1 MSGGDDPDI
10 GGDDPEIR
18 IIKARKMRQLR
29 EHAATLEKLKEN
41 SDSGTSTKKT
51 DREILLSYLYDR
63 GDEVLKLA
71 ESQYPSQTKI
81 IVSKLAQLIR
91 EGEISNRISG
101 GELLAL
107 FRYAGLLIRVNT
119 SIKIEDHGK
128 YISFSEKLKQEQ

>member
-41 SDSGTSTKKT
+41 SDSRSSTKKT
-51 DREILLSYLYDR
+51 DRDILLSYLYDR

-71 ESQYPSQTKI
+71 ESQYPSQSKI

-101 GELLAL
+101 GELLSL
-107 FRYAGLLIRVNT
+107 FRYAGLLIRVST

>member
-1 MSGGDDPDI
+1 MSGD
-10 GGDDPEIR
+10 DDPEIKEDDPEIL
-18 IIKARKMRQLR
+18 IIKARKMKQLR
-29 EHAATLEKLKEN
+29 EHAVTLEKLKEK
-41 SDSGTSTKKT
+41 SDSKTSGPRT

-63 GDEVLKLA
+63 GDEVLNLA
-71 ESQYPSQTKI
+71 EAQYPSQTRV
-81 IVSKLAQLIR
+81 IVSRIAQLIR
-91 EGEISNRISG
+91 EGDISNRISG

>member
-1 MSGGDDPDI
+1 MSGD
-10 GGDDPEIR
+10 DDPEIKEDDPEIL
-18 IIKARKMRQLR
+18 IIKARKMKQLR
-29 EHAATLEKLKEN
+29 EHAVTLEKLKEK
-41 SDSGTSTKKT
+41 SDSKTSGPRT

-63 GDEVLKLA
+63 GDEVLNLA
-71 ESQYPSQTKI
+71 EAQYPSQTRV
-81 IVSKLAQLIR
+81 IVSRIARLIR

>member
-1 MSGGDDPDI
+1 MSGGDEPEV
-10 GGDDPEIR
+10 GGDEPEIR
-18 IIKARKMRQLR
+18 IIKARKMKQLR
-29 EHAATLEKLKEN
+29 EYAATLEKLK
-41 SDSGTSTKKT
+41 DSRTSTKKT
-51 DREILLSYLYDR
+51 DREILILYLYDR

-71 ESQYPSQTKI
+71 ETQYPSQTRI
-81 IVSKLAQLIR
+81 IVSKIAQLIR
-91 EGEISNRISG
+91 EGDISNRISG

>member
-1 MSGGDDPDI
+1 MSGGDEPEV
-10 GGDDPEIR
+10 GGDEPEIR
-18 IIKARKMRQLR
+18 IIKARKMKQLR
-29 EHAATLEKLKEN
+29 EYAATLEKLK
-41 SDSGTSTKKT
+41 DSRTSTKKT

-71 ESQYPSQTKI
+71 EAQYPSQTRI
-81 IVSKLAQLIR
+81 IVSKIAQLIR
-91 EGEISNRISG
+91 EGDISNRISG